1 MWVSM
6 VLTLTPNR
14 DCTPVK
20 NRSIPT
26 IPAGRTDVG
35 PANVS
40 AVDTG
45 SRRSESG
52 VRTAEPGTPVTGP
65 SPPSPDRRLR
75 WDLEAMTRRRL
86 RSESRLGSA
95 Y

>member
-6 VLTLTPNR
+6 VLTLKAYR
-14 DCTPVK
+14 RCTPER

-40 AVDTG
+40 AVDTK
-45 SRRSESG
+45 
-52 VRTAEPGTPVTGP
+52 P
-65 SPPSPDRRLR
+65 
-75 WDLEAMTRRRL
+75 WN
-86 RSESRLGSA
+86 
-95 Y
+95 